1 MLLQTAKITSPPSQ
15 DCWPQIHQENGLILI
30 VRVKAD
36 SPVLS
41 RTIVSRF
48 NDSYQRYDQEKT
60 LARLEKSLKAIEAE
74 FRQMRPE
81 VISALFSG
89 RVLYLGILNQG
100 RAVLFR
106 EGKMATVLAGLP
118 LQTGVMTASGFLK
131 ENDTL
136 VFATEKFFH
145 LLSFDSLKENLENFS
160 LEKTGEVLND
170 LIQKQASSGVAGMII
185 KFKIKSASWSADWS
199 DWRTKLSKIISR
211 LPRRLKSRP
220 LLRGWQLPRQ
230 QEPHTRQ
237 QKMMMT
243 IAMILMVV
251 LLTSVV
257 LGWQKN
263 RKAKAKTVFEEFWTE
278 IDYRYREGKELIE
291 INPVLA
297 RKLLQ
302 EGLDL
307 IKQRKE
313 KYAVKSWQYQRLEEK
328 EKEIFQ
334 NLEKVLREY
343 ELSQVPVFLDLGL
356 IKSGLQALDFSFW
369 EEKMIVL
376 GQDGTVLTIDF
387 NKKTEIIGKIEDGQQ
402 VAFWGGK
409 AFVLTEE
416 GLVAVGADDR
426 KAEKDWQK
434 VVDLQVFSG
443 NLYLLDKE
451 QNQILKL
458 TIAEEGFTSPS
469 RWLAGTEEVDLSQA
483 QALAIDGDIWI
494 LLADGRLLKFTRGA
508 AQNFAFSGLPA
519 AEEGL
524 PAGETS
530 ISETTGFY
538 TDDSLQKIYIL
549 DKSQRRVIV
558 FEKNGEYDSQ
568 YLWSGISDVTHL
580 VVSEKEKKMLL
591 LSGSKIYE
599 LEIRN

>member
-15 DCWPQIHQENGLILI
+15 NCWPQIYQENGLILI
-30 VRVKAD
+30 VRAKAD

-41 RTIVSRF
+41 RTVVSRF
-48 NDSYQRYDQEKT
+48 HDSYQRYDQEKT

-74 FRQMRPE
+74 FREMRPE
-81 VISALFSG
+81 IISALFSE

-136 VFATEKFFH
+136 VLATEKFFH
-145 LLSFDSLKENLENFS
+145 LLSFDSLKENLESFS
-160 LEKTGEVLND
+160 VEKTSEILND
-170 LIQKQASSGVAGMII
+170 LIQKQASSGVAGMIV
-185 KFKIKSASWSADWS
+185 KCKMPACP
-199 DWRTKLSKIISR
+199 RTKLSNIISR
-211 LPRRLKSRP
+211 LARRLKSRP
-220 LLRGWQLPRQ
+220 RWRGWQLAKQ

-243 IAMILMVV
+243 IAIILVVV

-263 RKAKAKTVFEEFWTE
+263 RQAKAKAVFEEFWTE
-278 IDYRYREGKELIE
+278 IDYRHQEGKELIE

-307 IKQRKE
+307 IQQRKE
-313 KYAVKSWQYQRLEEK
+313 EYAVKSWQYQKLEEK

-356 IKSGLQALDFSFW
+356 IKSGLQALDFGFE

-387 NKKTEIIGKIEDGQQ
+387 KKKTEIIGKIENGQQ
-402 VAFWGGK
+402 VAFWDGQ

-416 GLVAVGADDR
+416 GLVGVGADDR

-434 VVDLQVFSG
+434 VIDLQVFSAS
-443 NLYLLDKE
+443 LYLLDKE

-458 TIAEEGFTSPS
+458 TITEDGFTSPS
-469 RWLAGTEEVDLSQA
+469 RWLAGSEEADFSQA
-483 QALAIDGDIWI
+483 QALAIDGDVWV
-494 LLADGRLLKFTRGA
+494 LLIDGRLLKFTRGA
-508 AQNFAFSGLPA
+508 AQNFAFSGLPNA
-519 AEEGL
+519 GEDSSAEE
-524 PAGETS
+524 AGIGEATAL
-530 ISETTGFY
+530 F
-538 TDDSLQKIYIL
+538 TDASLQKIYIL

-568 YLWSGISDVTHL
+568 YLWPGMSDITHL
-580 VVSEKEKKMLL
+580 VVSEKEKKILL

>member
-48 NDSYQRYDQEKT
+48 NDRYQSDDQEKT
-60 LARLEKSLKAIEAE
+60 LTRLEKSLKAIEAE
-74 FRQMRPE
+74 FSAIRPE

-106 EGKMATVLAGLP
+106 DGKIATVLACLP
-118 LQTGVMTASGFLK
+118 AQTGVMTASGFLK
-131 ENDTL
+131 ENDTF

-145 LLSFDSLKENLENFS
+145 LLDFDFLKENLASFS
-160 LEKTGEVLND
+160 LEKVGEILND
-170 LIQKQASSGVAGMII
+170 LIQKKNSAGIAGVIV
-185 KFKIKSASWSADWS
+185 KFKTQSASW
-199 DWRTKLSKIISR
+199 RTNLGKIISR
-211 LPRRLKSRP
+211 LPRRLKGRP
-220 LLRGWQLPRQ
+220 LLRGWRLPRQ
-230 QEPHTRQ
+230 PEPRTRQ

-243 IAMILMVV
+243 VAMILVV
-251 LLTSVV
+251 ALLASVI

-263 RKAKAKTVFEEFWTE
+263 RKAKEKAVFAELWEK
-278 IDYRYREGKELIE
+278 IDYRYQEGRDLME

-302 EGLDL
+302 ENLDL
-307 IKQRKE
+307 TQQKKE
-313 KYAVKSWQYQRLEEK
+313 VYSVKSWQYQQLAEK
-328 EKEIFQ
+328 EAEISQ
-334 NLEKVLREY
+334 ALEKVLREY

-356 IKSGLQALDFSFW
+356 IKSGLKAVDFGLW
-369 EEKMIVL
+369 EEKMIIL
-376 GQDGTVLTIDF
+376 GEDGTVLTIDF
-387 NKKTEIIGKIEDGQQ
+387 KKKTETIGKIEGGQQ
-402 VAFWGGK
+402 VVFWGGQ
-409 AFVLTEE
+409 AFVLTAD
-416 GLVAVGADDR
+416 GLIEVGENNR
-426 KAEKDWQK
+426 RVEKDWQK
-434 VVDLQVFSG
+434 VIDFQGFAG

-458 TIAEEGFTSPS
+458 AVIEGNLSGPS
-469 RWLAGTEEVDLSQA
+469 RWLASSEEADFSQA

-494 LLADGRLLKFTRGA
+494 LMSDGRLLKFTRGV
-508 AQNFAFSGLPA
+508 AQNFAFSGLSS
-519 AEEGL
+519 AE
-524 PAGETS
+524 AG
-530 ISETTGFY
+530 ISEAVGFY
-538 TDDSLQKIYIL
+538 TDDSLQKIYLL
-549 DKSQRRVIV
+549 DKANKRIV
-558 FEKNGEYDSQ
+558 VFNKNGEYDSQ

-591 LSGSKIYE
+591 LSGNKIYE
-599 LEIRN
+599 IQLKI